1 MSDRNPLDLVFDG
14 LAAGDVVAAL
24 EGLTPDA
31 HVWHS
36 FDRIA
41 YDREA
46 TAREWAA
53 FVQAFPERAFTHV
66 RRQPTPGGFVQQHVM
81 TVRTAAGQYLSWE
94 VCVVV
99 AVEGNR
105 IRQLDEYLDRAGSFS
120 PPG

>member
-1 MSDRNPLDLVFDG
+1 
-14 LAAGDVVAAL
+14 
-24 EGLTPDA
+24 
-31 HVWHS
+31 
-36 FDRIA
+36 
-41 YDREA
+41 
-46 TAREWAA
+46 
-53 FVQAFPERAFTHV
+53 
-66 RRQPTPGGFVQQHVM
+66 M